1 MTSEE
6 TTVSENFVEDGK
18 NKTKLFCERCNSTVL
33 LPMKAVYCEVEFFL
47 PHMKK
52 KTDGT
57 SETGET
63 LKKYWKVDDMFEFEN
78 LGFTNTVE
86 TIKYLICADCEIG
99 PIGWHDI
106 NDKAAFYI
114 ALDRVKHAD

>member
-1 MTSEE
+1 MSDRA
-6 TTVSENFVEDGK
+6 VQENLMEDGK
-18 NKTKLFCERCNSTVL
+18 NKTKLFCERCSSIVL
-33 LPMKAVYCEVEFFL
+33 LPEKAVYSEIEFFL

-63 LKKYWKVDDMFEFEN
+63 LKKYWKVNDMFEFEN
-78 LGFTNTVE
+78 VGFTNTVE

-99 PIGWHDI
+99 PIGWHDV
-106 NDKAAFYI
+106 NDKKAFYV
-114 ALDRVKHAD
+114 ALERVKHSE

>member
-6 TTVSENFVEDGK
+6 STAHENFVENGK
-18 NKTKLFCERCNSTVL
+18 NKTKLFCERCSSTVL
-33 LPMKAVYCEVEFFL
+33 LPKKAVYCEVEFFM

-52 KTDGT
+52 KADGT

-106 NDKAAFYI
+106 NDKKAFYI
-114 ALDRVKHAD
+114 ALDRVKHAE

>member
-1 MTSEE
+1 MKLRILKAEIPLCSYIN
-6 TTVSENFVEDGK
+6 VIFN
-18 NKTKLFCERCNSTVL
+18 TKVFFHKDLMYAIFNLCFLFQ
-33 LPMKAVYCEVEFFL
+33 FFL
-47 PHMKK
+47 PRMKK

-106 NDKAAFYI
+106 NDKKAFYI

>member
-1 MTSEE
+1 MFFKDIMYTIY
-6 TTVSENFVEDGK
+6 NLCF
-18 NKTKLFCERCNSTVL
+18 LFQ
-33 LPMKAVYCEVEFFL
+33 FFL

-106 NDKAAFYI
+106 NDKKAFYI

>member
-1 MTSEE
+1 MKLRILKAKIPLCSYIN
-6 TTVSENFVEDGK
+6 VIFN
-18 NKTKLFCERCNSTVL
+18 TKVFFHKDLMYAIFNLCFLFQ
-33 LPMKAVYCEVEFFL
+33 FFL

-106 NDKAAFYI
+106 NDKKAFYI